1 MKHIQLTAL
10 LLLLG
15 FYLGLHNNHLTIF
28 EDGRPV
34 VILPYS
40 AELYPNEDQNR
51 LRQGIPFETNEEL
64 SALLENFI
72 S

>member
-10 LLLLG
+10 LLLG
-15 FYLGLHNNHLTIF
+15 FYLALHNGHLTIF
-28 EDGRPV
+28 EDSRPV

-64 SALLENFI
+64 SALLEDFI

>member
-1 MKHIQLTAL
+1 MKHIQLTA

-15 FYLGLHNNHLTIF
+15 FYLGLHNNQLTIF
-28 EDGRPV
+28 EDSRPV

-40 AELYPNEDQNR
+40 ADLYPAADREQ
-51 LRQGIPFETNEEL
+51 LRRGIPFETNEEL
-64 SALLENFI
+64 SSLLEDFI